1 MQMFPAVDP
10 IPLPA
15 PVWLFKLLHEVTLT
29 LHFLAVE
36 ALIGGLFVGL
46 SWYWL
51 GRMSGRTAYLQ
62 GSGMLA
68 HRLPTAMAYVVN
80 LGIPPLL
87 FTQVLYG
94 RALYTSSVLIGAYWI
109 AVIALLTFSY
119 YGLYVIANRVERKKG
134 WGLVGAGSLLLALAI
149 GFIYTNNM
157 TLMIRPEAWGP
168 MYAATQ
174 SGVHLNASDPTVWPR
189 WFFFLAATL
198 PTAGAGLLLL
208 SLKSDLAAGLRE
220 LLRRWGGLSI
230 AAGAVAL
237 AGTAY
242 WVLSA
247 LPGGVREDLAANT
260 LYAGFGYGWWFAA
273 ALLLALGAWQTARSG
288 GAQPLAAWGAVA
300 VIFVQT
306 LALVMVRDG
315 IRDVTLLQAGFD
327 VWDRQ
332 VFTNWS
338 VVGLF
343 LLLFVAALGSI
354 FWMVRVAASARPKE
368 EKYV

>member
-1 MQMFPAVDP
+1 MEMFPAADP

-36 ALIGGLFVGL
+36 LLIGGLLVGL
-46 SWYWL
+46 AWRWL
-51 GRMSGRTAYLQ
+51 ARSRSDDALAQ

-68 HRLPTAMAYVVN
+68 HRLPTVMAYVVN

-109 AVIALLTFSY
+109 SVIFLLIGSY
-119 YGLYVIANRVERKKG
+119 YGLYLAAARVERKQP
-134 WGLVGAGSLLLALAI
+134 WGLTGLASLLLALAV

-157 TLMIRPEAWGP
+157 TLMIRPEAWSG
-168 MYAATQ
+168 MYEATQ
-174 SGVHLNASDPTVWPR
+174 AGNQLNAGDPTVLPR

-208 SLKSDLAAGLRE
+208 GLKTDLAPAVGRLLRFWGGALAAG
-220 LLRRWGGLSI
+220 G
-230 AAGAVAL
+230 AAAVGVMAFV
-237 AGTAY
+237 
-242 WVLSA
+242 VLGA
-247 LPGGVREDLAANT
+247 LPEGVREGLADNAV
-260 LYAGFGYGWWFAA
+260 YAGFGYVWWAAVALLIAVGARQAGKASA
-273 ALLLALGAWQTARSG
+273 AL
-288 GAQPLAAWGAVA
+288 PLAAGGAA
-300 VIFVQT
+300 LAAFVQT

-315 IRDVTLLQAGFD
+315 IRDTTLLRAGFD

-332 VFTNWS
+332 VYTNWS

-343 LLLFVAALGSI
+343 LLLFVIAVGLVV
-354 FWMVRVAASARPKE
+354 WMARVAFSARKVE